1 LKPSHPCQP
10 TSRQLVALGVPRRW
24 LLLSQPQAGMTA
36 RLMQVLQKNDSFP
49 NNFKAQGLQPA
60 LVLLQS
66 HRAGKRYRGGGGP
79 WVESCES
86 VN

>member
-1 LKPSHPCQP
+1 
-10 TSRQLVALGVPRRW
+10 
-24 LLLSQPQAGMTA
+24 MTA